1 MEAFVATFAMTDCSV
16 QHSNALSSSAK
27 RREMPHTHRTAA
39 GWLQPWLLRFA
50 CRMAWST
57 KQLSRVRGGR
67 PGRTLAPVRS
77 KDGRMDFDVDQIPV
91 PRRAGSSKAPLPFM
105 CTFGDA
111 ESNFRKAE
119 NQLATLTTD
128 RQTEIGFRIR
138 EFPEFA
144 SRLVRH
150 CCLNWGPLFWGLFSE
165 SVHSPHILELYT
177 FSAQAQAL
185 TSFRVSSEMAEQPAS
200 ASVSLSR
207 RAEQKVTG
215 PSIIVQ
221 RCSCGHMT

>member
-105 CTFGDA
+105 YIRRCRKQLPKSGKPAGDFNNRSA
-111 ESNFRKAE
+111 NGNRVQDS
-119 NQLATLTTD
+119 
-128 RQTEIGFRIR
+128 RI
-138 EFPEFA
+138 
-144 SRLVRH
+144 S
-150 CCLNWGPLFWGLFSE
+150 
-165 SVHSPHILELYT
+165 
-177 FSAQAQAL
+177 
-185 TSFRVSSEMAEQPAS
+185 
-200 ASVSLSR
+200 
-207 RAEQKVTG
+207 
-215 PSIIVQ
+215 
-221 RCSCGHMT
+221 